1 MSEQNNSFHY
11 TYSSAQQKEVE
22 AIRKKYVSDTAEI
35 SESKLEKLRKL
46 DAGVTNKASTISLCV
61 GITCLLIM
69 GLGMSLIM
77 SEFGDGLGTAL
88 EWTLGLLCGG
98 IGMAGIIAAYPL
110 YQWVLKRERKKAA
123 PQILKLTEEL
133 SQE

>member
-22 AIRKKYVSDTAEI
+22 EIRKKYVTAEI

-46 DAGVTNKASTISLCV
+46 DAGVTKKAAGVSLCV
-61 GITCLLIM
+61 GIASLLIL

-77 SEFGDGLGTAL
+77 SEFGDALGTAL
-88 EWTLGLLCGG
+88 EWTIGLICG
-98 IGMAGIIAAYPL
+98 IVGMAGVIAAYPL
-110 YQWVLKRERKKAA
+110 YQQVLKRERKKAA
-123 PQILKLTEEL
+123 PEILKLTEEL
-133 SQE
+133 REK